1 VEVKEFKEVREVK
14 AICFIAKY
22 TKVSDLG
29 RDGLKAQQA
38 HSPGHRPGL
47 RIAIVLTPCKGKSVI
62 NMAQSLSKIYIR
74 INAYALTGR
83 H

>member
-1 VEVKEFKEVREVK
+1 MEVKEFKEVREVK

-47 RIAIVLTPCKGKSVI
+47 RIAIVLTPCQGQKRNKYGAVI
-62 NMAQSLSKIYIR
+62 EQNLHKD
-74 INAYALTGR
+74 
-83 H
+83 